1 MPTVA
6 ELTAQTSAAV
16 TDIILIA
23 DATTGAAK
31 KMTVGNLASYSKDT
45 DTFASDDDYAVPAG
59 TYVKR
64 IIIKPASPL
73 TAFQVGYS
81 PSGDELVT
89 EQPVDED
96 VWTVFAID
104 YYFESSA
111 TIYLQGLTSSTQFI
125 LYYE

>member
-6 ELTAQTSAAV
+6 ELTAQTSAAA

-31 KMTVGNLASYSKDT
+31 KMTVGNLTSYSKDT
-45 DTFASDDDYAVPAG
+45 DTFSGDDSYDVAAG

-73 TAFQVGYS
+73 TAFQCGYS